1 MVVRVP
7 DAIGSVIMASEERIQ
22 KLEEAQAFSERTV
35 EELEEEVR
43 ALSRRVVELAAAL
56 ARLEAKQTAEPGP
69 SAGIDP
75 GR

>member
-1 MVVRVP
+1 
-7 DAIGSVIMASEERIQ
+7 MASEERIQ

>member
-1 MVVRVP
+1 
-7 DAIGSVIMASEERIQ
+7 MASEERIQ
-22 KLEEAQAFSERTV
+22 KLEEAQAFSERKV

-56 ARLEAKQTAEPGP
+56 ARLEAKQTTEPGP